1 MTFDRSTINEKL
13 RKLGLEPTKSL
24 GQHFLIDPDIAER
37 EVEEANISR
46 DDTVLEIGPGL
57 GILTDEIVKRAGNT
71 IAIEKSTPLYGYL
84 EGRYEGKNFE
94 IIEGDVLDIELPLFD
109 KVMSNTPFNISSP
122 LTFRLLD
129 RDFKAAVMMYQK
141 EFADRMVAEPGEDD
155 YSRLSVMV
163 SVKAK
168 VKRLFDIPRSKF
180 YPPPRV
186 DATVVK
192 MVPSEPDFNLKYHE
206 KFSEVVRELFNYRRK
221 KISNSLKTGF
231 GIKGKNIPYKDYRVG
246 NITPGEINEIVEY
259 LVVNDLLE

>member
-1 MTFDRSTINEKL
+1 MTLDRNTINEKL
-13 RKLGLEPTKSL
+13 RMLGLEPTKSL

-37 EVEEANISR
+37 EVEEVGIGP

-57 GILTDEIVKRAGNT
+57 GILTDEIVKRAGKT

-84 EGRYEGKNFE
+84 EGRYDDKDFE
-94 IIEGDVLDIELPLFD
+94 IIEGDVLDIELPPFD

-122 LTFRLLD
+122 LTFKLLD
-129 RDFKAAVMMYQK
+129 RSFQTAVMMYQK
-141 EFADRMVAEPGEDD
+141 EFANRMVAKPGGDD

-163 SVKAK
+163 SVKAE

-192 MVPSEPDFNLKYHE
+192 MIPSEPEFEFKYPQ
-206 KFSEVVRELFNYRRK
+206 KFSEVVRQLFNYRRK

-231 GIKGKNIPYKDYRVG
+231 GINGKNIPYKDYRVG
-246 NITPGEINEIVEY
+246 NITPEEINEIVEY
-259 LVVNDLLE
+259 LVENNLLE